1 MQGLKKQ
8 NRCLASRSKFFIPIF
23 FSLFPIDTGRGSYK
37 MQCLLNSQW
46 TLRSYLNKY
55 ILQKKT
61 KLTYLRF
68 WVKVDL
74 LRLLNCNMAIALSL
88 SDLKN
93 HIAVFHP
100 HFLLTSLSVCVL
112 LGSRGIIDTLI
123 SESKNVHMKII
134 LSVL

>member
-1 MQGLKKQ
+1 
-8 NRCLASRSKFFIPIF
+8 
-23 FSLFPIDTGRGSYK
+23 

-134 LSVL
+134 LSVLQSCFYTLLELQNGSRDWVERIWERHSLFLKNL